1 MSCEE
6 FILGQRPRFQ
16 HWFYLG
22 KILTDPTS
30 VKFIYKR
37 PDWDD
42 PFVLIYGV
50 DIELVRLSTGKFYV
64 DLLLDVAGLWRWRYE
79 SAGVVDDADQG
90 YFSVAAENPVG

>member
-30 VKFIYKR
+30 VKFIYTK
-37 PDWDD
+37 PSLED
-42 PFVLIYGV
+42 PVVLVYGV
-50 DIELVRLSTGKFYV
+50 DVALVRESTGKYYV
-64 DLLLDVAGLWRWRYE
+64 DLLCDEGGAWKWRYE

-90 YFSVAAENPVG
+90 DFTVAAENPIG

>member
-22 KILTDPTS
+22 KVLTNPTL
-30 VKFIYKR
+30 VKFIYQR
-37 PDWDD
+37 PDVDD
-42 PFVLIYGV
+42 PLVLVYGV
-50 DIELVRLSTGKFYV
+50 DVELVRESTGKFYV
-64 DLLLDVAGLWRWRYE
+64 DLLLDAAGSWTWRYE

-90 YFSVAAENPVG
+90 DFTVAAENPVG

>member
-22 KILTDPTS
+22 KLLTNPTS

-37 PDWDD
+37 PDVED
-42 PFVLIYGV
+42 PIVLVHGV
-50 DIELVRLSTGKFYV
+50 DGALVRESTGKYYV
-64 DLLLDVAGLWRWRYE
+64 DLLLDAAGAWNWRYE
-79 SAGVVDDADQG
+79 SEGVVDDADQG
-90 YFSVAAENPVG
+90 DFHVAAENPVG